1 MPSAENSAKKQR
13 GRPFVKGRSGN
24 PKGKP
29 KGARNKATLAAEV
42 LLDGEAETIT
52 RKAIELAKGGDIMAI
67 RLCLERILP
76 PRKDRPIA
84 VDLPAIICAADLKTA
99 YAAVGRDVANGE
111 LTPDQERAMSDLLES
126 YPLGRMATG
135 LRDRLGPVGR
145 SCATW
150 KSLVSETKRS
160 GWGSPGLV

>member
-1 MPSAENSAKKQR
+1 MASREHSR
-13 GRPFVKGRSGN
+13 GRPFKKGQSGN

-52 RKAIELAKGGDIMAI
+52 RKAIELAKGGDITAL

-84 VDLPAIICAADLKTA
+84 VGLPTVTSVQDLKAA
-99 YAAVGRDVANGE
+99 YAAVVRDVANGD
-111 LTPDQERAMSDLLES
+111 LTPDQARVLSDLFES
-126 YPLGRMATG
+126 YRRTIETSEIEQRLATLEESMTSGRPNRASECMGSDAT
-135 LRDRLGPVGR
+135 P
-145 SCATW
+145 
-150 KSLVSETKRS
+150 
-160 GWGSPGLV
+160 